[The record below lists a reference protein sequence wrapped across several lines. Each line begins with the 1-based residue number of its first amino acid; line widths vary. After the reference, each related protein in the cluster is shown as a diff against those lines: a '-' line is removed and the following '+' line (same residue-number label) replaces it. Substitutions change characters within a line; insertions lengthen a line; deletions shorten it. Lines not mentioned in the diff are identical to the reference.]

1 MNADRCGTN
10 KTTASRSN
18 RERKLPVGD
27 SGERVQFS
35 SPPAAYAVGSRCA
48 VVSVVPAARLLMA
61 LALVSVLCC
70 ASVGRSEEATGPAAD
85 TAPAGEAAAAAP
97 AADDDIPLYQRL
109 PYDEVQLDRAND
121 NAVLRVQPI
130 DFPEGEVPDPLPRTG
145 FLEVELV
152 DEPGETYRVAW
163 PHVEEI
169 RPFPQL
175 VLNAAKESISQGQF
189 ESAYDHLQFVAEYYP
204 DFAPQED
211 VVKRFLAAEA
221 EELLAQQAYDRA
233 LSNLQRLHDLDA
245 EYAGL
250 QEALGHA
257 INAMV
262 ERYVAEDDYPAAR
275 QLIGQLEAWYSG
287 HPVAQ
292 QWTERWN
299 REASEL
305 HAALREDL
313 EAGNDRQAAATAR
326 RLMLVRPS
334 LPGIEDAVREALSLY
349 PRVRVGVTSKA
360 VSFDPAALYD
370 WDARRSGRLLYR
382 TLMEFTGPGRE
393 GGRYVCPWGRMELEN
408 LGTRLVFEL
417 RRVSPF
423 PEHPDVPFTATD
435 LARRFLAMAD
445 PGDPAFNPQW
455 ASLVIGVAPRD
466 VHTVD
471 VDLRHSFVRP
481 EGLLRDRIGPWT
493 SPQFDGDWSRP
504 PVTGPYVIDQELSSE
519 RETVY
524 TVAPGYFA
532 HEQGQPAE
540 IVEQQFSIGRDAL
553 SALRRGE
560 VDVVDRVNP
569 WELPMIEDQSG
580 IVIGRYA
587 VPVLHCLVP
596 NLDRP
601 LSGSRDF
608 RRALVYGINRQ
619 FILNRLLG
627 GREEPGTRV
636 VSGPFAAGTSYDDPL
651 DYAYDGSIEPRP
663 YEPALALALAE
674 VARQQAAAA
683 LAGES
688 ENGAS
693 LPQQAAVVIAHPPN
707 EIAAEA
713 CAEIKRQLGLIG
725 IDVRLV
731 ETAPSRW
738 PEIRAEV
745 DFLYCELAM
754 WEPVVDVYRLLGN
767 SGPVGNVSP
776 YLLQAMD
783 RLAEAVDWREI
794 GRQLRQIHRLVH
806 DDVTIVPLWQM
817 VDYYAYRRHL
827 DPAAERPVTLYQH
840 VESWRTEFTFSTA
853 AP

>member
-349 PRVRVGVTSKA
+349 PRVRVGGDQQGGVFRSGGALRLGRAA
-360 VSFDPAALYD
+360 VWSAAISNAD
-370 WDARRSGRLLYR
+370 GIHRPRARRGPVRLPLGAHGVG
-382 TLMEFTGPGRE
+382 EPGNPAGVRAAPSE
-393 GGRYVCPWGRMELEN
+393 
-408 LGTRLVFEL
+408 
-417 RRVSPF
+417 PF
-423 PEHPDVPFTATD
+423 PRTPGCAFHGNRPGPAF
-435 LARRFLAMAD
+435 
-445 PGDPAFNPQW
+445 PGDGRSRRP
-455 ASLVIGVAPRD
+455 GV
-466 VHTVD
+466 
-471 VDLRHSFVRP
+471 
-481 EGLLRDRIGPWT
+481 
-493 SPQFDGDWSRP
+493 
-504 PVTGPYVIDQELSSE
+504 
-519 RETVY
+519 
-524 TVAPGYFA
+524 
-532 HEQGQPAE
+532 
-540 IVEQQFSIGRDAL
+540 
-553 SALRRGE
+553 
-560 VDVVDRVNP
+560 
-569 WELPMIEDQSG
+569 
-580 IVIGRYA
+580 
-587 VPVLHCLVP
+587 
-596 NLDRP
+596 
-601 LSGSRDF
+601 
-608 RRALVYGINRQ
+608 
-619 FILNRLLG
+619 
-627 GREEPGTRV
+627 
-636 VSGPFAAGTSYDDPL
+636 
-651 DYAYDGSIEPRP
+651 
-663 YEPALALALAE
+663 
-674 VARQQAAAA
+674 
-683 LAGES
+683 
-688 ENGAS
+688 
-693 LPQQAAVVIAHPPN
+693 
-707 EIAAEA
+707 
-713 CAEIKRQLGLIG
+713 
-725 IDVRLV
+725 
-731 ETAPSRW
+731 
-738 PEIRAEV
+738 
-745 DFLYCELAM
+745 
-754 WEPVVDVYRLLGN
+754 
-767 SGPVGNVSP
+767 
-776 YLLQAMD
+776 
-783 RLAEAVDWREI
+783 
-794 GRQLRQIHRLVH
+794 
-806 DDVTIVPLWQM
+806 
-817 VDYYAYRRHL
+817 
-827 DPAAERPVTLYQH
+827 
-840 VESWRTEFTFSTA
+840 
-853 AP
+853 